1 MVNLKDL
8 NPIVKDKVEQLQA
21 IMDKKLSKYKMII
34 TQGFRSMDEQAR
46 LYAQGRTAP
55 GNIVTNA
62 RPGTSYHNYGLAVDF
77 ALVTPD
83 DKKAVW
89 DVKSDFDKDGKA
101 DWMEVVAEA
110 KKLGF
115 EWGGDWTSFKD
126 MPHLQITFGLSIK
139 ELMAGKKP
147 PTEVKKSA
155 THKAEVLKA
164 VGKIKIV
171 GVKHAAYIVDAPS
184 VTGENLSTIEL
195 GHTIDI
201 SGSVPGWWE
210 VIYNGKRA
218 YVNAKFGKK
227 VN

>member
-1 MVNLKDL
+1 MANLKDL
-8 NPIVKDKVEQLQA
+8 NPIVKDKVEQLQT
-21 IMDKKLSKYKMII
+21 IMDNKLTKYKMII
-34 TQGFRSMDEQAR
+34 TQGFRSMDEQAK

-55 GNIVTNA
+55 GHIVTNA

-83 DKKAVW
+83 GKKAVW
-89 DVKSDFDKDGKA
+89 DVKSDFDHDGKA

-139 ELMAGKKP
+139 ELMAGMKP
-147 PTEVKKSA
+147 PTSVVKHITKKS
-155 THKAEVLKA
+155 TGIKS

-171 GVKHAAYIVDAPS
+171 DVKHAAYIVDAPS
-184 VTGENLSTIEL
+184 VTGENLSTIDL
-195 GHTIDI
+195 GKTIDI

-218 YVNAKFGKK
+218 YVNEKFGKK
-227 VN
+227 VK